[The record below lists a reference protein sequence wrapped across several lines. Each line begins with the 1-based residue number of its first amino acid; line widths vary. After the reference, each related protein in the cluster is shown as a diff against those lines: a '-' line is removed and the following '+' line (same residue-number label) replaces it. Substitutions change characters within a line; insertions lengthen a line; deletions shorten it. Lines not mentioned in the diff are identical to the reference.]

1 MTSPEP
7 ASRAGADLSGRVVLV
22 TGAAGAIGRAVRGAF
37 ERAGATTWGVDLRA
51 DQDVGVCDTTDEAA
65 VEDAFAT
72 AARVGPVTD
81 VVHAVGAVA
90 VGRLADMALED
101 VERVIRVN
109 LLSSF
114 VVARTAA
121 ARLPA
126 GGTLTMLS
134 SQAGVHGAPNWS
146 VYCASK
152 AGVLRLVESLA
163 KELGP
168 RGVRVNAVCPGSVD
182 TPLMDD
188 VIAVLAALEGV
199 ASGDVRR
206 HYEDA
211 VPLRRLARPEEVAGV
226 CVFLASPG
234 ASYVNGAAVMVDG
247 GERPG

>member
-1 MTSPEP
+1 M
-7 ASRAGADLSGRVVLV
+7 LV
-22 TGAAGAIGRAVRGAF
+22 TGAAGAIGRAVRSAF
-37 ERAGATTWGVDLRA
+37 GRAGATTYGVDLHADRDVRA
-51 DQDVGVCDTTDEAA
+51 CDTTDESA
-65 VEDAFAT
+65 VDDAFAT
-72 AARVGPVTD
+72 EEWVGPVTD
-81 VVHAVGAVA
+81 VVHAVGTVA

-114 VVARTAA
+114 VVARAA
-121 ARLPA
+121 ATRLPA

-146 VYCASK
+146 AYCASK

-188 VIAVLAALEGV
+188 VIARLATLEGV
-199 ASGDVRR
+199 ASDDIRR
-206 HYEDA
+206 RYEDA
-211 VPLRRLARPEEVAGV
+211 VPLRRLARPEEVAAV
-226 CVFLASPG
+226 CVFLASLG
-234 ASYVNGAAVMVDG
+234 ASYVNGAAIMVDG
-247 GERPG
+247 GEQPG